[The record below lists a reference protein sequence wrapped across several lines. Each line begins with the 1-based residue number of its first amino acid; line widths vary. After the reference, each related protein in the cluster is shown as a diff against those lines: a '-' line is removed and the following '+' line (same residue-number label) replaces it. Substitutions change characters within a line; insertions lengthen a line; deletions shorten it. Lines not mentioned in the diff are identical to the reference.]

1 MKLKQTIAVTAA
13 SALLFTVGCSA
24 IGLSSKNCS
33 PYYGNW
39 CGKDYPQVRSGEHG
53 PPAVDEWD
61 AACRRHDRCYASGTD
76 KDECDLDFVVELE
89 VLSTEQLVPDRMR
102 GAHSWF
108 RKDGFVAGNLR
119 WADMSW
125 SRKASCR
132 GGDGRAAEFS
142 CRVGYYDC
150 PLDKNYGGGSRA
162 GMPCHCDGWLGVIV
176 ET

>member
-1 MKLKQTIAVTAA
+1 MKLKQTIVATTA
-13 SALLFTVGCSA
+13 SALIFTMGCSA
-24 IGLSSKNCS
+24 TGVLSKKECS

-39 CGKDYPQVRSGEHG
+39 CGKGYPQVESGEDG

-61 AACRRHDRCYASGTD
+61 AACRRHDRCYASGKN
-76 KDECDLDFVVELE
+76 KDDCDLDFVAELE
-89 VLSTEQLVPDRMR
+89 VLGTEQLVPDRMR

-119 WADMSW
+119 WSDMSW

-142 CRVGYYDC
+142 CRVGYYEC
-150 PLDKNYGGGSRA
+150 PLNKYEGGSRA
-162 GMPCHCDGWLGVIV
+162 GMPCHCGGWPGVIV
-176 ET
+176 ER